1 LKIPGLDKNGI
12 PTGFVVADSSGNV
25 GTLYNLNRAP
35 VMTETELTASSIA
48 KTISG
53 AANIFLSQTF
63 VTDANGLTYIPALS
77 FGSNGIWAPTSVS
90 LTSMDSERTA
100 DGNYLVTAYIKVEYA
115 LDTKIQIAAAA
126 NGRDLAEAPRQVI
139 TRLVLNPSKTQVLAQ
154 TIYVV
159 EKGAK

>member
-1 LKIPGLDKNGI
+1 
-12 PTGFVVADSSGNV
+12 
-25 GTLYNLNRAP
+25 
-35 VMTETELTASSIA
+35 
-48 KTISG
+48 
-53 AANIFLSQTF
+53 
-63 VTDANGLTYIPALS
+63 
-77 FGSNGIWAPTSVS
+77 
-90 LTSMDSERTA
+90 MDSERTA